1 MRGTS
6 PVVGKPMGGR
16 MAGAWCM
23 VHGMSRAPGTEGEG
37 VCGGKTQGGLSG
49 GSPPVAQDEDRN
61 TYLWEV

>member
-1 MRGTS
+1 
-6 PVVGKPMGGR
+6 
-16 MAGAWCM
+16 M